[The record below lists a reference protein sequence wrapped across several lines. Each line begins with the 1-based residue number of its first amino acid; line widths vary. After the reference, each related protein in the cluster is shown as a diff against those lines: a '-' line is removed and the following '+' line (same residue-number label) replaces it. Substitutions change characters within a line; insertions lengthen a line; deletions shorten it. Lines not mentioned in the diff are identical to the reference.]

1 MDKRILIVDD
11 AMFMRKII
19 RKILNEGGY
28 QDVSEAQDGEEA
40 MAVFRQ
46 VKPDLVLLDIT
57 MPGSPAWR
65 SWRRC
70 WQKNRG
76 PES

>member
-28 QDVSEAQDGEEA
+28 QDVSEALLHMVRNA
-40 MAVFRQ
+40 M
-46 VKPDLVLLDIT
+46 DLSLIHI
-57 MPGSPAWR
+57 
-65 SWRRC
+65 
-70 WQKNRG
+70 
-76 PES
+76 